1 VTPSHSQQSVL
12 LFQVSV
18 LKEKEEQCRD
28 VMKSGLD
35 EVLTKNEFLNCNS
48 AELS

>member
-18 LKEKEEQCRD
+18 LKEKAEQGNQSKR
-28 VMKSGLD
+28 GLD
-35 EVLTKNEFLNCNS
+35 EVLTKNELLNCNN